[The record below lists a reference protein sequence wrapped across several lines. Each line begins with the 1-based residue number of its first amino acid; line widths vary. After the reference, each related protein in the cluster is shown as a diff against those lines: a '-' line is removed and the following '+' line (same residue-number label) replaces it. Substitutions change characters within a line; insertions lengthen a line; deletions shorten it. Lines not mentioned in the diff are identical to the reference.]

1 MRPHR
6 PPVTERIS
14 QPKKGPNTPSP
25 MNAPFYFPLSTLLLS
40 GWRSQPPQGH
50 YDTWPRRS
58 AATLI
63 VETNLLSTFHP
74 PLSAW
79 LRHAAGA
86 RQNGASCFRVQ
97 SKLHFVLHWQYR
109 PNLGLPR
116 RKSRILSQSVT
127 APIALTPL
135 ASRAVL
141 CFRPT
146 RVLEIRMNHRL
157 IRHTGHHPNGKNQN
171 PRCPTTEGASL
182 RL

>member
-1 MRPHR
+1 MRPP
-6 PPVTERIS
+6 PPVNKTTLQ
-14 QPKKGPNTPSP
+14 QPKGPHSP
-25 MNAPFYFPLSTLLLS
+25 VLLNAH
-40 GWRSQPPQGH
+40 RSQSLGYRPL
-50 YDTWPRRS
+50 RRLAS
-58 AATLI
+58 PLVAPALFAMAT
-63 VETNLLSTFHP
+63 H
-74 PLSAW
+74 
-79 LRHAAGA
+79 AGA
-86 RQNGASCFRVQ
+86 RQNGASCFKVQ

-109 PNLGLPR
+109 PNLRLPR